1 MKMKKFIAVVSM
13 VGMLAA
19 AMTGC
24 GSGSDDAKDADK
36 GGDAKYAGDWDSAND
51 ITVVSREDGSGT
63 RGAFIELFGIQ
74 EEVDGEKAGSTIPG
88 DPGEGP
94 LLGSSLGGCGGDRP
108 H

>member
-63 RGAFIELFGIQ
+63 RGAFIDCSAFRKKLT
-74 EEVDGEKAGSTIPG
+74 EKKST
-88 DPGEGP
+88 
-94 LLGSSLGGCGGDRP
+94 
-108 H
+108 

>member
-36 GGDAKYAGDWDSAND
+36 GGDEKYARACNSTNN
-51 ITVVSREDGSGT
+51 IT
-63 RGAFIELFGIQ
+63 IL
-74 EEVDGEKAGSTIPG
+74 
-88 DPGEGP
+88 
-94 LLGSSLGGCGGDRP
+94 SSQ
-108 H
+108 